1 MKLYYLIS
9 LLGLINILQAE
20 PPRIEVFDGIT
31 DNQSVIF
38 LDALPQ
44 FTDETT
50 EDDRLLRHMPM
61 PIPHE
66 LQLLDLEK
74 FETFP
79 VSENHTPHKV
89 LLAPPALS
97 LSFEALNDSLTTIP
111 PDTQGTVGIN
121 YVVTTLNDRVR
132 VQTKTGLTL
141 FTTSLASFSGI
152 AGTGSLPFDPKI
164 VFDPT
169 SNRWIFTV
177 LTNPGQPTS
186 QILLAV
192 SQTENPLG
200 AWNRYTIKADPTA
213 TSSSGVWADFP
224 SLGFNSKWIVVQTN
238 MFNIGT
244 NGFNR
249 SNVYVFNKASLYANG
264 PGTFRLFALNG
275 FGGTQTPAVTYDN
288 NNPTLYLLQNWNG
301 NASGRGYLLLYAI
314 NGPPGNETLSTIGFA
329 SAAATWA
336 SSHPLINGGFAPQLG
351 TTRRI
356 TNNDSRI
363 LGLVF
368 RNGSLWA
375 AQTAFL
381 PATSP
386 TRSAIQ
392 WWQIAPTG
400 AVQQFGRIEDT
411 SRSRFFAFPSIAVS
425 IINNVLIGYSFF
437 SPTIFASSGFS
448 YRAANDFP
456 NTMRETSVLRNGQDI
471 YVKDF
476 GSGRVRWG
484 DYSSTVIDPNGQDFW
499 TIQESADT
507 RTATG
512 TTRWVTW
519 WGRVLPT

>member
-9 LLGLINILQAE
+9 LIVFINFLQAD
-20 PPRIEVFDGIT
+20 PPKIEEMEGIA
-31 DNQSVIF
+31 NEQSIIF
-38 LDALPQ
+38 FGELPQ
-44 FTDETT
+44 FEDETT

-61 PIPHE
+61 PIPDD
-66 LQLLDLEK
+66 LPVLDGEK
-74 FETFP
+74 FETFS
-79 VSENHTPHKV
+79 VTENQKPYQPLFASPT
-89 LLAPPALS
+89 LS
-97 LSFEALNDSLTTIP
+97 LSFEALNDSLVTIP

-132 VQTKTGLTL
+132 VQTKAGLTL
-141 FTTSLASFSGI
+141 FTTSLASFAGI
-152 AGTGSLPFDPKI
+152 SGTGSSPFDPKI
-164 VFDPT
+164 VFDPVH
-169 SNRWIFTV
+169 NRWIFTA
-177 LTNPGQPTS
+177 LTNAGRQTS

-213 TSSSGVWADFP
+213 TSTSGVWADFP
-224 SLGFNSKWIVVQTN
+224 SLGFNGKWIVIQTN
-238 MFNIGT
+238 MFNIS
-244 NGFNR
+244 NSGFNR
-249 SNVYVFNKASLYANG
+249 SHVYVFNKTSLYANG
-264 PGTFRLFALNG
+264 PGTFKLFTLTG
-275 FGGTQTPAVTYDN
+275 MGGTQTPAVTYDS

-314 NGPPGNETLSTIGFA
+314 NGSQGSETFSINGFA
-329 SAAATWA
+329 STASTWA

-356 TNNDSRI
+356 MNNDSRI

-392 WWQIAPTG
+392 WWQIAPSG
-400 AVQQFGRIEDT
+400 SVQQFGRIEDA
-411 SRSRFFAFPSIAVS
+411 SGSRFFAFPSIAVS

-456 NTMRETSVLRNGQDI
+456 NTMRATSVLRSGRDI
-471 YVKDF
+471 YTKDF

-499 TIQESADT
+499 TLQESAGT

-519 WGRVLPT
+519 WGRVLPN